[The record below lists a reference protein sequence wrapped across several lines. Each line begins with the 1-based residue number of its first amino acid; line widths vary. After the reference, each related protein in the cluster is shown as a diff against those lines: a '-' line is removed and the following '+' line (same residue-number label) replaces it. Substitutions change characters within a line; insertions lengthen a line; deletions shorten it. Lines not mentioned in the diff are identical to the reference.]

1 MKKWWAFYEALK
13 KYQVSLL
20 KRLISISLKGASVG
34 QQYIFIAD
42 FDADTKDSARAHDT
56 WQLLKTIGD
65 DESMRTNLSAVLF
78 LGDMAYEFWQN
89 NGKNFSDWLNDI
101 DTLAKRY
108 PLMMSAGNHEANFN
122 YSFFD
127 QRLQMPLYDQNKGNR

>member
-1 MKKWWAFYEALK
+1 
-13 KYQVSLL
+13 
-20 KRLISISLKGASVG
+20 
-34 QQYIFIAD
+34 
-42 FDADTKDSARAHDT
+42 
-56 WQLLKTIGD
+56 
-65 DESMRTNLSAVLF
+65 MRTNLSAVLF